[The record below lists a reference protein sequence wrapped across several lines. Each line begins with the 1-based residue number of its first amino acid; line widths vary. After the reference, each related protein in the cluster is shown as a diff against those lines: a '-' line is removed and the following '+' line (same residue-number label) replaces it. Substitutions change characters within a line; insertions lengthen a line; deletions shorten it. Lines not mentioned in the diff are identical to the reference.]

1 MTSMHVFER
10 FRRQYRFSTDCAI
23 LFSNKHNSFLSICA
37 CIQILKSMVLQK
49 QNPCFHISVQY
60 YNINRR
66 HGNELYLLF
75 CMHNCVPTCCAVH
88 KKISLLYSEM
98 CGMSYAIVGFIY
110 ELVALTLGLS
120 FEVGCTLSPHLIQTR
135 FKISF

>member
-1 MTSMHVFER
+1 MYLRDLDVNTDFLLIVLFYSAINTIVFWAYMR
-10 FRRQYRFSTDCAI
+10 AFKFKKAWYFKNKTLVFTFPFNITI
-23 LFSNKHNSFLSICA
+23 LIGGTAMNFICYFV
-37 CIQILKSMVLQK
+37 CIIVCL
-49 QNPCFHISVQY
+49 HAVQY
-60 YNINRR
+60 I
-66 HGNELYLLF
+66 
-75 CMHNCVPTCCAVH
+75 
-88 KKISLLYSEM
+88 KKIILLYSEM

>member
-1 MTSMHVFER
+1 MYLGDIDVNTDLLLIGLFYSAINTIVLWAYVRAFKFKKAWYFKIKTLVFT
-10 FRRQYRFSTDCAI
+10 FPF
-23 LFSNKHNSFLSICA
+23 
-37 CIQILKSMVLQK
+37 
-49 QNPCFHISVQY
+49 
-60 YNINRR
+60 NINRR

-75 CMHNCVPTCCAVH
+75 CLHNYVPPCCAVH
-88 KKISLLYSEM
+88 KKVSFLYSEM